1 MCAILP
7 AVGAAIQASNNSKK
21 GEKAWRSI
29 LHEQEVSDIAEAR
42 EEVLREDPFS
52 AILKNKKRE
61 TKSGSAFNDAWQV

>member
-1 MCAILP
+1 MF
-7 AVGAAIQASNNSKK
+7 KK
-21 GEKAWRSI
+21 NKGDKVT
-29 LHEQEVSDIAEAR
+29 QSDVDAAR

>member
-1 MCAILP
+1 MCVISTPVLAYQML
-7 AVGAAIQASNNSKK
+7 KDDK
-21 GEKAWRSI
+21 GNKVT
-29 LHEQEVSDIAEAR
+29 QSDIDEAR